1 MKRVLSLVLALS
13 MVLSM
18 FTFAFAGTTLKDV
31 AGTEYEAAVSALV
44 ELGIVNGYNDG
55 TYQPK
60 KVVSRAEM
68 AKLLVI
74 SAGLE
79 PAALVAKGVTN
90 FSDVDRDHWATGYI
104 NVASQYGYINGY
116 PDGTFRPDATVTYA
130 EAVTMAVRVL
140 GYKTVV
146 ESKGT
151 WPTNYIAKA
160 QELKVLKDV
169 TYGTYADGA
178 VRGNVALI
186 IWNMLR
192 TNMWDVTEEN
202 EKDGLTYGKTGET
215 MINKYFED
223 YQYVDENAEATVT
236 GIAVANGKVTVD
248 IENVEDPQNVKT
260 YFDGVELADDV
271 DFLKLFGRRVSVL
284 YNKDTEK
291 IVLLTPSTSDS
302 VVEGYMYDLDKN
314 TTVDVK
320 KKGDYNFDNAEE
332 FTWGRQNDENDHSY
346 AVAVLGTKKNVD
358 YVTYFTIEKEG
369 VVDEVKTKNDETTVK
384 LLQGEGT
391 IKIDDDAIVLIDG
404 VAMNAE
410 DIKAGD
416 VLTELV
422 EGELYI
428 VSRETVKGSFKDIET
443 EELAKGD
450 KRYFLTIDKDEYEH
464 VTVDYVVEVD
474 EDGED
479 LPTTDLDRIQ
489 AAKKDEDA
497 YKFFDEEAKLFL
509 NFLGEVV
516 RVEFNEVESKESV
529 GHFYALTSKEAT
541 WDVTDKNGST
551 TYVELN
557 GESYEVKNGV
567 DVRGLKAGEPVFVKF
582 DSKDRVKEIK
592 LISGDLA
599 QLGRDID
606 EYDFELA
613 QEANGILSDKN
624 YIGDH
629 KVNSNTTVIKIT
641 PVYDEDDDTI
651 IDHYKVEAT
660 KGTSALKGI
669 QEGIVAWKDDD
680 KFEKAAYVFVK
691 KDATSDE
698 TYGLVEKYNYSKGTE
713 YLTID
718 GTRYEVDEDQA
729 DAKDFLGQLVSFVIN
744 EEDNTITIKRHY
756 ATSELNR
763 AGFVT
768 KVEDRVA
775 TVSGDGFQSELVFD
789 LDVFED
795 EMDDDCKI
803 IVAEVS
809 ENKDGDYEFDSWEEV
824 SIKDLKL
831 KKDDRLATSPAGIT
845 AVSDYKNVEVLVI
858 TRGYDA

>member
-31 AGTEYEAAVSALV
+31 VGTEYEAAVSALV

-116 PDGTFRPDATVTYA
+116 PDGTFRPDETVTYA

-192 TNMWDVTEEN
+192 TNMWDVTSEN
-202 EKDGLTYGKTGET
+202 ENDGLTYGKTGET

-223 YQYVDENAEATVT
+223 YQYVDEDAEARVI
-236 GIAVANGKVTVD
+236 GIDVKGGKVTVD
-248 IENVEDPQNVKT
+248 IANVEDPRNEKT

-271 DFLKLFGRRVSVL
+271 DFLKLFGRTVSVL

-291 IVLLTPSTSDS
+291 IVLLTPSTNDS
-302 VVEGYMYDLDKN
+302 VVEGYMYDLDKS
-314 TTVDVK
+314 TELDVK
-320 KKGDYNFDNAEE
+320 NKGDYNFENAEK
-332 FTWGRQNDENDHSY
+332 FTWGDQTEDDNSY
-346 AVAVLGTKKNVD
+346 SYVVAVLGTKKNVD
-358 YVTYFTIEKEG
+358 YATYFTITTQDVVEK
-369 VVDEVKTKNDETTVK
+369 VTTKNDVTTVK
-384 LLQGEGT
+384 LLQAN
-391 IKIDDDAIVLIDG
+391 ISLKLDDDAIVLIDD
-404 VAMNAE
+404 VAMTAE
-410 DIKAGD
+410 DIEAGD
-416 VLTELV
+416 VLTELF
-422 EGELYI
+422 ENELYI
-428 VSRETVKGSFKDIET
+428 VSRETVKGSFKDIE
-443 EELAKGD
+443 EENIAKGD
-450 KRYFLTIDKDEYEH
+450 HRWFLTIDKDEYEH
-464 VTVDYVVEVD
+464 ILVNFVAEVD

-479 LPTTDLDRIQ
+479 KITLLEYIIDAT
-489 AAKKDEDA
+489 KDDDE
-497 YKFFDEEAKLFL
+497 YKFFDEEAKLYL
-509 NFLGEVV
+509 NFLGEVA
-516 RVEFNEVESKESV
+516 RIEFDEIESKESV
-529 GHFYALTSKEAT
+529 GHFYALTSKNAT
-541 WDVTDKNGST
+541 WEVTDKNGTT

-557 GESYEVKNGV
+557 GESYEVKSSVSVG
-567 DVRGLKAGEPVFVKF
+567 GLEAGEPVFVKF
-582 DSKDRVKEIK
+582 DSKDRVSEIK
-592 LISGDLA
+592 LVSGDLA
-599 QLGRDID
+599 TLDID
-606 EYDFELA
+606 GYEFELA
-613 QEANGILSDKN
+613 QKADGILSDKN
-624 YIGDH
+624 YIGTH
-629 KVNSNTTVIKIT
+629 KVSTSTTVIKIT
-641 PVYDEDDDTI
+641 PVYDEDDDTV
-651 IDHYKVEAT
+651 IDHYKVEST

-669 QEGIVAWKDDD
+669 EEGIVAWEDDD
-680 KFEKAAYVFVK
+680 DDFRKAAYVFVK

-698 TYGLVEKYNYSKGTE
+698 MYGLVEKYNYSRGTY

-718 GTRYEVDEDQA
+718 GTKYEVDEKV
-729 DAKDFLGQLVSFVIN
+729 KDVEDYLGQLVSFVID
-744 EEDNTITIKRHY
+744 EEDNTITIKRNY
-756 ATSELNR
+756 ATSELNK
-763 AGFVT
+763 AGLVT

-775 TVSGDGFQSELVFD
+775 TVSANGQSVVFD
-789 LDVFED
+789 LDIFED

-803 IVAEVS
+803 ILAEVS
-809 ENKDGDYEFDSWEEV
+809 ENKDGEWEFDSWEEV

-831 KKDDRLATSPAGIT
+831 KKDDRIATDPAGLT
-845 AVSDYKNVEVLVI
+845 DVADYKNVEVLVI
-858 TRGYDA
+858 TRGYDAE

>member
-1 MKRVLSLVLALS
+1 MKRILSLVLALS

-18 FTFAFAGTTLKDV
+18 FTFAFAGTTLKDIT
-31 AGTEYEAAVSALV
+31 GTEYEAAVSALV

-74 SAGLE
+74 SVGLE
-79 PAALVAKGVTN
+79 PAAEVAKGVTN
-90 FSDVDRDHWATGYI
+90 FSDVDKDHWATGYI
-104 NVASQYGYINGY
+104 NVAAQYGYINGY

-130 EAVTMAVRVL
+130 EAVTMAIRVL

-146 ESKGT
+146 EAKGT

-169 TYGTYADGA
+169 KYSTYADGA
-178 VRGNVALI
+178 MRGNVALI
-186 IWNMLR
+186 VWNMLR
-192 TNMWDVTEEN
+192 TNMWDVTSEN
-202 EKDGLTYGKTGET
+202 ENDGLTYGKTGAT
-215 MINKYFED
+215 MIDKYFED
-223 YQYVDENAEATVT
+223 YEYIDEDAEAVVT
-236 GIAVANGKVTVD
+236 AIDVKDGKVKVD
-248 IENVEDPQNVKT
+248 VENDKKGDEKISLS
-260 YFDGVELADDV
+260 GVELAADV
-271 DFLKLFGRRVSVL
+271 DFLKVFGRTVSVL
-284 YNKDTEK
+284 RNKDTEE
-291 IVLLTPSTSDS
+291 IVLLTPSTNDS
-302 VVEGYMYDLDKN
+302 VVEGYMYDLDKK

-320 KKGDYNFDNAEE
+320 TKGDYNFEDAKE
-332 FTWGRQNDENDHSY
+332 FTWGDGRADNKHSY

-358 YVTYFTIEKEG
+358 YVTYFTIKNEG
-369 VVDEVKTKNDETTVK
+369 IVDEVKTKNDETTVK
-384 LLQGEGT
+384 FLEGVKS
-391 IKIDDDAIVLIDG
+391 IKLDDDAIVMING
-404 VAMNAE
+404 VAMTAE

-422 EGELYI
+422 KDELY
-428 VSRETVKGSFKDIET
+428 VASRDVVTGSFKDIES
-443 EELAKGD
+443 EEIAKGD
-450 KRYFLTIDKDEYEH
+450 DRYFLTIDKDEYEH
-464 VTVDYVVEVD
+464 VVTDHVVELD

-479 LPTTDLDRIQ
+479 KAETDLSDIQ
-489 AAKKDEDA
+489 AAKKDDDA
-497 YKFFDEEAKLFL
+497 YKFFDEDAKLYL

-516 RVEFNEVESKESV
+516 RVEFNEIESKETV
-529 GHFYALTSKEAT
+529 GHFYVLTNKKAT
-541 WDVTDKNGST
+541 WEVNDKSGST

-557 GESYEVKNGV
+557 GESYEIKNGV
-567 DVRGLKAGEPVFVKF
+567 DVDDLKAGEVVFVKF
-582 DSKDRVKEIK
+582 DSKDRVKEITQVSK
-592 LISGDLA
+592 DSLSSVTVDG
-599 QLGRDID
+599 
-606 EYDFELA
+606 YKFELA
-613 QEANGILSDKN
+613 KNAEGILDDKN

-629 KVNSNTTVIKIT
+629 KVNSNTTVMKVT
-641 PVYDEDDDTI
+641 PVYDEDDDSI

-669 QEGIVAWKDDD
+669 EEGIVAWEDDD
-680 KFEKAAYVFVK
+680 TFEKATYVFVW
-691 KDATSDE
+691 KDAKSDE

-744 EEDNTITIKRHY
+744 EDDNTITIKKHY
-756 ATSELNR
+756 ATSELNK

-795 EMDDDCKI
+795 EMDDDCKVI
-803 IVAEVS
+803 LAEVS

-831 KKDDRLATSPAGIT
+831 KKDDRLATSPAGIK
-845 AVSDYKNVEVLVI
+845 SKDDYKKVEVLVI
-858 TRGYDA
+858 TRGYDKD

>member
-169 TYGTYADGA
+169 NYGTYAEGA

-202 EKDGLTYGKTGET
+202 EKDGLTYGKTGDT

-223 YQYVDENAEATVT
+223 YQYVDEDAEATVT
-236 GIAVANGKVTVD
+236 GIEVKDGKVTVD
-248 IENVEDPQNVKT
+248 IAKIGKGNFDKPEKV

-320 KKGDYNFDNAEE
+320 KKGDYKFDNAEE
-332 FTWGRQNDENDHSY
+332 FTWGDENEDNKYSY
-346 AVAVLGTKKNVD
+346 VVAVLGTKKNVD
-358 YVTYFTIEKEG
+358 YVTYFTIKNEG
-369 VVDEVKTKNDETTVK
+369 VVDEVKTKNDDTTVK
-384 LLQGEGT
+384 FLQGV
-391 IKIDDDAIVLIDG
+391 KSVKLDDDAIVLIDG
-404 VAMNAE
+404 VAMKAE

-422 EGELYI
+422 KDELY
-428 VSRETVKGSFKDIET
+428 VASRETVKGSFKDIET

-450 KRYFLTIDKDEYEH
+450 NRYFLTIDKDEYEH
-464 VTVDYVVEVD
+464 VVVDYVVEVD

-479 LPTTDLDRIQ
+479 LPTTTDLADIQ
-489 AAKKDEDA
+489 SAKKDEDA

-529 GHFYALTSKEAT
+529 GHFYALTSKKAT
-541 WDVTDKNGST
+541 WEVTDKNGST

-567 DVRGLKAGEPVFVKF
+567 DVNRLVAGEPVFVKF

-592 LISGDLA
+592 LVNENAMVDG
-599 QLGRDID
+599 
-606 EYDFELA
+606 YNFEKA
-613 QEANGILSDKN
+613 TDANGILSDKN

-651 IDHYKVEAT
+651 IDHYKVEST

-669 QEGIVAWKDDD
+669 EEGLVAWEDDD
-680 KFEKAAYVFVK
+680 TFEKAAYVFVK

-698 TYGLVEKYNYSKGTE
+698 KYGLVEKYNYTKGTE

-718 GTRYEVDEDQA
+718 GTRYEVDEKVS
-729 DAKDFLGQLVSFVIN
+729 AKQYLGQLVSFVID

-756 ATSELNR
+756 ATSELDR
-763 AGFVT
+763 AGIVT

-775 TVSGDGFQSELVFD
+775 TLSGDGRID
-789 LDVFED
+789 LDIFED

-803 IVAEVS
+803 IIAEVS
-809 ENKDGDYEFDSWEEV
+809 ENKDGEWEFDSWEEV

>member
-169 TYGTYADGA
+169 NYGTYAEGA

-202 EKDGLTYGKTGET
+202 EKDGLTYGKTGDT

-223 YQYVDENAEATVT
+223 YQYVDEDAEATVT
-236 GIAVANGKVTVD
+236 GIEVKDGKVTVD
-248 IENVEDPQNVKT
+248 IAKIGKGNFDKPEKV

-320 KKGDYNFDNAEE
+320 KKGDY
-332 FTWGRQNDENDHSY
+332 
-346 AVAVLGTKKNVD
+346 K
-358 YVTYFTIEKEG
+358 
-369 VVDEVKTKNDETTVK
+369 
-384 LLQGEGT
+384 
-391 IKIDDDAIVLIDG
+391 
-404 VAMNAE
+404 
-410 DIKAGD
+410 
-416 VLTELV
+416 
-422 EGELYI
+422 
-428 VSRETVKGSFKDIET
+428 
-443 EELAKGD
+443 
-450 KRYFLTIDKDEYEH
+450 
-464 VTVDYVVEVD
+464 
-474 EDGED
+474 
-479 LPTTDLDRIQ
+479 
-489 AAKKDEDA
+489 
-497 YKFFDEEAKLFL
+497 
-509 NFLGEVV
+509 
-516 RVEFNEVESKESV
+516 
-529 GHFYALTSKEAT
+529 
-541 WDVTDKNGST
+541 
-551 TYVELN
+551 
-557 GESYEVKNGV
+557 
-567 DVRGLKAGEPVFVKF
+567 
-582 DSKDRVKEIK
+582 
-592 LISGDLA
+592 
-599 QLGRDID
+599 
-606 EYDFELA
+606 
-613 QEANGILSDKN
+613 
-624 YIGDH
+624 
-629 KVNSNTTVIKIT
+629 
-641 PVYDEDDDTI
+641 
-651 IDHYKVEAT
+651 
-660 KGTSALKGI
+660 
-669 QEGIVAWKDDD
+669 
-680 KFEKAAYVFVK
+680 
-691 KDATSDE
+691 
-698 TYGLVEKYNYSKGTE
+698 
-713 YLTID
+713 
-718 GTRYEVDEDQA
+718 
-729 DAKDFLGQLVSFVIN
+729 
-744 EEDNTITIKRHY
+744 
-756 ATSELNR
+756 
-763 AGFVT
+763 
-768 KVEDRVA
+768 
-775 TVSGDGFQSELVFD
+775 
-789 LDVFED
+789 
-795 EMDDDCKI
+795 
-803 IVAEVS
+803 
-809 ENKDGDYEFDSWEEV
+809 
-824 SIKDLKL
+824 
-831 KKDDRLATSPAGIT
+831 
-845 AVSDYKNVEVLVI
+845 
-858 TRGYDA
+858 

>member
-31 AGTEYEAAVSALV
+31 VGTEYEAAVSALV

-68 AKLLVI
+68 AKLLI
-74 SAGLE
+74 IAAGKSE
-79 PAALVAKGVTN
+79 AADAAKGASSF
-90 FSDVDRDHWATGYI
+90 FSDLDENDAWATGYI
-104 NVASQYGYINGY
+104 NVAAQYGYINGY
-116 PDGTFRPDATVTYA
+116 PDGTFRPKATVTYA
-130 EAVTMAVRVL
+130 EAVTMALRVL
-140 GYKTVV
+140 GYRTYLEKQG
-146 ESKGT
+146 GT
-151 WPTNYIAKA
+151 WPTNYISKA
-160 QELKVLKDV
+160 QEVKLLKDV
-169 TYGTYADGA
+169 KYTTYLDGA
-178 VRGNVALI
+178 TRGNVALI
-186 IWNMLR
+186 IWNLLR
-192 TNMWDVTEEN
+192 IPMWDVTEEN
-202 EKDGLTYGKTGET
+202 EKDGLSFGKGDT

-223 YQYVDENAEATVT
+223 YQYVDEDDEATVT
-236 GIAVANGKVTVD
+236 DIDVKDGKVTVD
-248 IENVEDPQNVKT
+248 IAKIGKGDFDDPEKV
-260 YFDGVELADDV
+260 YFTDAELADDV

-302 VVEGYMYDLDKN
+302 VVEGYMYDLDRN

-320 KKGDYNFDNAEE
+320 KKGDYNFKNAEE
-332 FTWGRQNDENDHSY
+332 FTWGKQNDENDHSY

-404 VAMNAE
+404 VAMTAE

-416 VLTELV
+416 VLTELFA
-422 EGELYI
+422 GELYI

-450 KRYFLTIDKDEYEH
+450 NRYFLTIDKDEYEH

-479 LPTTDLDRIQ
+479 LPTTTDLADIQ
-489 AAKKDEDA
+489 SAKKDEDA

-529 GHFYALTSKEAT
+529 GHFYALTSKKAT

-567 DVRGLKAGEPVFVKF
+567 DVSKLKAGEPVFVKF

-599 QLGRDID
+599 QLGVDGY
-606 EYDFELA
+606 EFELA

-669 QEGIVAWKDDD
+669 EEGIVAWEDDD
-680 KFEKAAYVFVK
+680 TFEKAAYVFVK

-698 TYGLVEKYNYSKGTE
+698 KYGLVEKYNYTKGTE

-718 GTRYEVDEDQA
+718 GTRYEVNEKQS
-729 DAKDFLGQLVSFVIN
+729 AKQYLGQLVSFVID
-744 EEDNTITIKRHY
+744 EEDNTITIKRNY
-756 ATSELNR
+756 ATSELDR
-763 AGFVT
+763 AGLVT

-775 TVSGDGFQSELVFD
+775 TLSGDLRID
-789 LDVFED
+789 LDIFED

-803 IVAEVS
+803 IIAEVS
-809 ENKDGDYEFDSWEEV
+809 ENKAGEWEFDSWEEV

-831 KKDDRLATSPAGIT
+831 KKDDRIATDPAGIT
-845 AVSDYKNVEVLVI
+845 AVSEYKNVEVLVI

>member
-223 YQYVDENAEATVT
+223 YQYVDEDAEATVT
-236 GIAVANGKVTVD
+236 GIDVKDGKVTVD
-248 IENVEDPQNVKT
+248 IVKIGKGEFDDPEKV

-320 KKGDYNFDNAEE
+320 KKGDYNFKNAEE
-332 FTWGRQNDENDHSY
+332 FTWGKQNDENDHSY

-422 EGELYI
+422 AGELYI

-450 KRYFLTIDKDEYEH
+450 DRYFLTIDKDEYEH
-464 VTVDYVVEVD
+464 VTVNYVVEVD

-479 LPTTDLDRIQ
+479 LPTTTDLADIQ
-489 AAKKDEDA
+489 SAKKDEDA

-529 GHFYALTSKEAT
+529 GHFYALTSKKAT

-599 QLGRDID
+599 QLGVDGY
-606 EYDFELA
+606 EFELA

-669 QEGIVAWKDDD
+669 QEGIVAWEDDD
-680 KFEKAAYVFVK
+680 TFEKAAYVFVK

-698 TYGLVEKYNYSKGTE
+698 KYGLVEKYNYTKGTE

-718 GTRYEVDEDQA
+718 GTRYEVNEKQS
-729 DAKDFLGQLVSFVIN
+729 AKKYLGQLVSFVID
-744 EEDNTITIKRHY
+744 EEDNTITIKKHY
-756 ATSELNR
+756 ATSELDR
-763 AGFVT
+763 AGLVT

-775 TVSGDGFQSELVFD
+775 TLSGDLRID
-789 LDVFED
+789 LDIFED

-809 ENKDGDYEFDSWEEV
+809 ENKDGEWEFDSWEEV

>member
-31 AGTEYEAAVSALV
+31 AGTDYEAAVSALV

-68 AKLLVI
+68 AKLLI
-74 SAGLE
+74 IAAGKSE
-79 PAALVAKGVTN
+79 AADAAKGASSF
-90 FSDVDRDHWATGYI
+90 FSDLDENDAWATGYI
-104 NVASQYGYINGY
+104 NVAAQYGYINGY
-116 PDGTFRPDATVTYA
+116 PDGTFRPKATVTYA
-130 EAVTMAVRVL
+130 EAVTMALRVL
-140 GYKTVV
+140 GYKTYI
-146 ESKGT
+146 EKLGGT
-151 WPTNYIAKA
+151 WPTNYISKA
-160 QELKVLKDV
+160 QEVKLLKDV
-169 TYGTYADGA
+169 KYTTYLDGA
-178 VRGNVALI
+178 TRGNVALI
-186 IWNMLR
+186 IWNLLR
-192 TNMWDVTEEN
+192 APMWDVTEEN
-202 EKDGLTYGKTGET
+202 EKDGLSFGKGGT
-215 MINKYFED
+215 MISKYFED
-223 YQYVDENAEATVT
+223 YQYIDEDAEATVT
-236 GIAVANGKVTVD
+236 GIEVKDGKVTVD
-248 IENVEDPQNVKT
+248 IAKIGKGNFDKPEKV

-320 KKGDYNFDNAEE
+320 KKGDYKFDNAEE
-332 FTWGRQNDENDHSY
+332 FTWGDENEDNKYSY
-346 AVAVLGTKKNVD
+346 VVAVLGTKKNVD
-358 YVTYFTIEKEG
+358 YVTYFTIKNEG
-369 VVDEVKTKNDETTVK
+369 VVDEVKTKNDDTTVK
-384 LLQGEGT
+384 FLQGV
-391 IKIDDDAIVLIDG
+391 KSVKLDDDAIVLIDG
-404 VAMNAE
+404 VAMKAE

-422 EGELYI
+422 KDELY
-428 VSRETVKGSFKDIET
+428 VASRETVKGSFKDIET

-450 KRYFLTIDKDEYEH
+450 NRYFLTIDKDEYEH
-464 VTVDYVVEVD
+464 VVVDYVVEVD

-479 LPTTDLDRIQ
+479 LPTTTDLADIQ
-489 AAKKDEDA
+489 SAKKDEDA

-516 RVEFNEVESKESV
+516 RVEFDEVESKESV
-529 GHFYALTSKEAT
+529 GHFYALTSKKAT
-541 WDVTDKNGST
+541 WEVTDKNGST

-567 DVRGLKAGEPVFVKF
+567 DVNRLVAGEPVFVKF

-592 LISGDLA
+592 LVNEDAIVDG
-599 QLGRDID
+599 
-606 EYDFELA
+606 YKFEKA
-613 QEANGILSDKN
+613 TDANGILSDKN

-651 IDHYKVEAT
+651 IDHYKVEST

-669 QEGIVAWKDDD
+669 EEGLVAWEDDD
-680 KFEKAAYVFVK
+680 TFEKAAYVFVK

-698 TYGLVEKYNYSKGTE
+698 MYGLVEKYNYTKGTE

-718 GTRYEVDEDQA
+718 GTRYEVDEKVS
-729 DAKDFLGQLVSFVIN
+729 AKQYLGQLVSFVID

-756 ATSELNR
+756 ATSELDR
-763 AGFVT
+763 AGIVT

-775 TVSGDGFQSELVFD
+775 TLSGDGRID
-789 LDVFED
+789 LDIFED

-803 IVAEVS
+803 IIAEVS
-809 ENKDGDYEFDSWEEV
+809 ENKDGEWEFDSWEEV

-831 KKDDRLATSPAGIT
+831 KKDDRIATSPAGIT
-845 AVSDYKNVEVLVI
+845 SVSDYKNVEVLVI